1 MAAIKDVK
9 FKRTSVPGKVPTTT
23 DIGVGELAINLVDK
37 KLYTANT
44 TAVFE
49 LGANN
54 TDLTVSNT
62 ATINAIS
69 ANGSVGL
76 PGQGLTSNGT
86 SIYWSDNPGYTGSQG
101 VTGYVGSQGVGGY
114 TGSKGVDGTIGVD
127 GYTGSQGVIG
137 YTGSAGAD
145 GVIGY
150 NGSNGYTGSQ
160 GTTGYTGSRGTDG
173 VIGYNGSTG
182 YTGSQG
188 AVGYVGSQGVGYTG
202 SAGPTTSY
210 VFDGGG
216 PTADYSLGPAFD
228 CGGVY

>member
-49 LGANN
+49 LGANSTN
-54 TDLTVSNT
+54 LNVSNV

-86 SIYWSDNPGYTGSQG
+86 SIYWSNNPGYTGSQG
-101 VTGYVGSQGVGGY
+101 VTGYVGSKGADGTIGVDGYVGSQGIQGY

-127 GYTGSQGVIG
+127 
-137 YTGSAGAD
+137 
-145 GVIGY
+145 
-150 NGSNGYTGSQ
+150 GYTGSQ

-188 AVGYVGSQGVGYTG
+188 QVGYVGSQGVGYTG

-216 PTADYSLGPAFD
+216 PANDYTVGPAFD
-228 CGGVY
+228 CGGVI